1 MSSLVTEKRKGRKKG
16 SKGKCSYCWNV
27 MGGVLDMDH
36 NIRTCP
42 RRKKHEAEQEE
53 MNRKKA
59 PRDTTPHYDEDYSNA
74 PTPSRS
80 NRFSLRRSP
89 RIVAEA
95 SNAPPSQTR
104 VEKVLASLSKMSIKQ
119 SQNNDNDIWKSYG
132 TCSLC
137 LEPMFRGSISTL
149 LCGHNLHTNCIPDL
163 IERGDDK
170 CPECREEE
178 AVTGLIRA
186 EPPKDELQVLKSD
199 NAQHQQ
205 KIYMLK
211 KQLEKAEKQLEKAK
225 VWERDARFLWREF
238 VTPEIASSNFIWRNM
253 SKRYLVK

>member
-1 MSSLVTEKRKGRKKG
+1 
-16 SKGKCSYCWNV
+16 
-27 MGGVLDMDH
+27 
-36 NIRTCP
+36 
-42 RRKKHEAEQEE
+42 
-53 MNRKKA
+53 
-59 PRDTTPHYDEDYSNA
+59 
-74 PTPSRS
+74 
-80 NRFSLRRSP
+80 
-89 RIVAEA
+89 
-95 SNAPPSQTR
+95 
-104 VEKVLASLSKMSIKQ
+104 
-119 SQNNDNDIWKSYG
+119 
-132 TCSLC
+132 
-137 LEPMFRGSISTL
+137 MFRGSISTL

-186 EPPKDELQVLKSD
+186 EPPKDELRGLKSD
-199 NAQHQQ
+199 NALHQQ

-225 VWERDARFLWREF
+225 VWERDARFLWGEF